1 MANAALIIGTREFIR
16 RSKPIDDAW
25 EMLRVHERA
34 GSRDD
39 ARRSRA
45 LPDSSHADAMS
56 HVRRSSSLADVRAFV
71 AHFPAHLSW
80 RAERESF
87 RHEAAQ
93 YALWIPCAVV
103 AHALGWRTLS
113 YLFATWF
120 VLGEAMLLYT
130 HGRARGAKV
139 LTALRWWH
147 IVGAIAIAV
156 VARGGPLGYGTFGRF
171 VVDYVFWGV
180 LAMACVFP
188 MVPKTFRRDVPDMIV
203 GLGFFGRGFTGRPS
217 ESECS

>member
-1 MANAALIIGTREFIR
+1 
-16 RSKPIDDAW
+16 
-25 EMLRVHERA
+25 MLRVKQTVRPARA
-34 GSRDD
+34 RLAVTP
-39 ARRSRA
+39 AR
-45 LPDSSHADAMS
+45 AMTS
-56 HVRRSSSLADVRAFV
+56 AAHVRRNSSLQDVRAFV

-93 YALWIPCAVV
+93 YALWIPFAVV
-103 AHALGWRTLS
+103 ADRLGWRTIS

-120 VLGEAMLLYT
+120 VLGEAMLVYT
-130 HGRARGAKV
+130 HARARGMKV

-180 LAMACVFP
+180 IAMACVFP

-203 GLGFFGRGFTGRPS
+203 GLGFFGRGAVSGRPS
-217 ESECS
+217 ESESS